1 MMESNL
7 LNKDVVAV
15 DDGMLADLV
24 GLDRR
29 GLPRVCQGLHAT
41 FGFGSSP
48 TRSFLSSAP
57 CFAENGQRDFSSSS
71 EMIFCEPSVVMSPS
85 NIKMSGSNRLLEYSL
100 LHRLSQNVSLQ
111 CMSFDACNF

>member
-15 DDGMLADLV
+15 DDGMLANLV

-29 GLPRVCQGLHAT
+29 GLPHVCQGLHAT
-41 FGFGSSP
+41 FGFGSGP

-71 EMIFCEPSVVMSPS
+71 ETIFREPSVAMSPS
-85 NIKMSGSNRLLEYSL
+85 TINISGSNRLFNYSL
-100 LHRLSQNVSLQ
+100 LHRLSQN
-111 CMSFDACNF
+111 F